1 MRIQL
6 KKGGVWERDYNIQA
20 TLKLVTMN
28 MIGNKQKIFLITAED
43 VDSVPIH
50 SLKIHFNIIRET
62 IDFAQLLPQLYQDRI
77 LSYEEEIAKIQ
88 SENSR
93 ALQTMCLV
101 HMIEK
106 KGKAGVK
113 GFIESLERETTNIG
127 HRDLAQ
133 ELKNGNYYFTL
144 LWEKK
149 NT

>member
-1 MRIQL
+1 MICIKINFLSFL
-6 KKGGVWERDYNIQA
+6 KQ
-20 TLKLVTMN
+20 
-28 MIGNKQKIFLITAED
+28 TAED

-50 SLKIHFNIIRET
+50 SLKVHFNIIRET

-93 ALQTMCLV
+93 ALQTMSLV

-133 ELKNGNYYFTL
+133 ELKNGNIIIIITSLYYGRKCLRFESNYSTLFTA
-144 LWEKK
+144 ESF
-149 NT
+149 